1 MIIGP
6 GSASYDI
13 LEHLVRR
20 LPVMIVPRWLDTKTQ
35 PIALQDVV
43 KTLADLAER
52 EDAPD
57 ELQLGGADVLTYR
70 EMMRRA
76 APLMG
81 RRPPLVIRVP
91 VLTPRLSSYWVA
103 LVTPVSYGLIK
114 PLVDGLGAE
123 MLVDAA
129 AAARAQ
135 RPPARVRGGRQ
146 SGAMKL
152 LNRQDERRIA
162 NAVIADPEEHTVM
175 DRNGAV
181 RSIQAANVDM
191 PEDELLALW
200 QPVNLE
206 RLART
211 YWKYLSRVT
220 LGIIRV
226 TYTEQER
233 AVVVIGR
240 PLVLLRFHAPEYD
253 ISDGRGIVQWKI
265 QDGLLVSKR
274 NEGYLE
280 IDVKRMESDRE
291 GYARIHVEV
300 EVANFYPA
308 LSTFIARWVYVNTQ
322 SRIHVLVTHGFL
334 RSLARLQL
342 EESAVGRFS
351 EEPRRGPVNVG
362 DTPWQGVAVLTLL
375 AASLASYLRFRRA
388 QRKKKGWRRLS

>member
-13 LEHLVRR
+13 LEHLIKR

-35 PIALQDVV
+35 PIALSDVV
-43 KTLADLAER
+43 RALADAAER

-57 ELQLGGADVLTYR
+57 ELQLGGSEVLTYR

-123 MLVDAA
+123 MLVD
-129 AAARAQ
+129 RE
-135 RPPARVRGGRQ
+135 PPAGPQRRAAGLRGRRPGSARV
-146 SGAMKL
+146 KL

-162 NAVIADPEEHTVM
+162 NAVLADPEEHTVM
-175 DRNGAV
+175 DASGAV

-200 QPVNLE
+200 KPINLE

-226 TYTEQER
+226 TYTDEER

-253 ISDGRGIVQWKI
+253 ISDGRGIVQWRI

-280 IDVKRMESDRE
+280 IDVKRMESDRQ
-291 GYARIHVEV
+291 GYARVHVEV

-334 RSLARLQL
+334 RSLAKLQL

-351 EEPRRGPVNVG
+351 EDEHAPRARSTSATRPG
-362 DTPWQGVAVLTLL
+362 
-375 AASLASYLRFRRA
+375 RA
-388 QRKKKGWRRLS
+388 WPRSR